1 MKPSPVS
8 DEVRLW
14 LIRHAPVAGPSGV
27 IHAMD
32 APADTS
38 DAAALAALRAKLPDK
53 APAFASPSVR
63 TLATAAALGLQVV
76 AEPDFSEQDF
86 GDWTGRRHDDLAR
99 ELGDAYH
106 AFWRTPANSR
116 PPGGES
122 FTEQVA
128 RVRDGLTKLPAGD
141 VVLVVHSGTIR
152 AALAIALNLAPEQA
166 LRFAIE
172 PLSLTR
178 IDRVA
183 GGWRVVGV
191 NR

>member
-1 MKPSPVS
+1 MTLLH
-8 DEVRLW
+8 DVRLW
-14 LIRHAPVAGPSGV
+14 LVRHAPVAGATGV
-27 IHAMD
+27 IHAID

-38 DAAALAALRAKLPDK
+38 DVAILADLRAKLP
-53 APAFASPSVR
+53 AGAAVFASPSIR
-63 TLATAAALGLQVV
+63 TLATAAALGLEPI
-76 AEPDFSEQDF
+76 AEPEFSEQDF

-99 ELGDAYH
+99 EGGTAYH
-106 AFWRTPANSR
+106 DFWRTPAESR

-122 FTEQVA
+122 FAGQVA
-128 RVRDGLTKLPAGD
+128 RVRAGFARLPAGD

-152 AALAIALNLAPEQA
+152 AALAIALDLSPEQA
-166 LRFAIE
+166 LRFSIE

-183 GGWRVVGV
+183 GSWHVVSV